1 MSRAEYAR
9 EWAKNRTPEQIERKR
24 QSNKAWIQKNIEAVT
39 EKQKL
44 WRDANKEKVSE
55 SGRRATRKVLYAR
68 YGLSMDDYESILAKQ
83 KGICAICGTPPGK
96 RPLSVDHC
104 HDTGAVRGLLCHAC
118 NTGIGFLKDNTD
130 LLKKAIKY
138 LNKKGR

>member
-9 EWAKNRTPEQIERKR
+9 EWAKNRTPEQVERKR
-24 QSNKAWIQKNIEAVT
+24 RSNKAWVQKNIESVA

-55 SGRRATRKVLYAR
+55 SGRRATRKILYSR
-68 YGLSMDDYESILAKQ
+68 YGLTMDDYESILASQ
-83 KGICAICGTPPGK
+83 KGVCAICGMPPGR

-104 HDTGAVRGLLCHAC
+104 HDTGAVRGLLCHSC
-118 NTGIGFLKDNTD
+118 NTGIGFLKDSVD
-130 LLKKAIKY
+130 LLKKAAKY